1 MLSRPAP
8 KPLLYGFLAGGWLVS
23 VAAGLVI
30 VFVLEGAVST
40 SDRRSASPTVDLVGG
55 LLTLGLAGLLW
66 RRGRRSR
73 PGAQAATALAADEP
87 PGAQRNSLA
96 SRMLSR
102 GSPKSAFALGMIL
115 NLPGIWYLVALKDIA
130 NGGYG
135 VLAAVSLIVV
145 FNAIMFVLAEV
156 PLIGYL
162 VRPARTR
169 SQVQRFQAWLA
180 RNGRM
185 VAVGAAALVGVYLII
200 RAIVG
205 YA

>member
-1 MLSRPAP
+1 
-8 KPLLYGFLAGGWLVS
+8 
-23 VAAGLVI
+23 
-30 VFVLEGAVST
+30 
-40 SDRRSASPTVDLVGG
+40 
-55 LLTLGLAGLLW
+55 
-66 RRGRRSR
+66 
-73 PGAQAATALAADEP
+73 
-87 PGAQRNSLA
+87 
-96 SRMLSR
+96 
-102 GSPKSAFALGMIL
+102 
-115 NLPGIWYLVALKDIA
+115 
-130 NGGYG
+130 
-135 VLAAVSLIVV
+135 LIVV

-180 RNGRM
+180 RKGRM